1 MHIGLIIW
9 GQEGTLFRSS
19 SAHSLIESR
28 IALVRAYNDYGVAS
42 TICAATDGDAV
53 RARLQALGLWE
64 EFVLPRFDM
73 HGPEALRRHVADL
86 GMIPANVLL
95 VDADPAVL
103 QAARA
108 LMPDIRILNAGA
120 SDADAI
126 LEAMLVAQRRPWR
139 SRSDIALLFGEQTR
153 GVAFFSRL
161 RHRVDHD
168 APARQFT
175 LSRMIAGPMVDMHFP
190 TTIVYGAGIDY
201 VDSRWPDL
209 ANLLD
214 CEGLLEAC
222 IQQFCE
228 SVTAA
233 RARMLVVLPCAGDL
247 AIQTVQLR
255 RRTIRFNA
263 AWRDAAHSL
272 PNIDILD
279 MPGGPAGSAQQIQG
293 LATAIDDWA
302 DGGRAIQTKVA

>member
-9 GQEGTLFRSS
+9 NVEGALFRDSAGSS
-19 SAHSLIESR
+19 PIESR
-28 IALVRAYNDYGVAS
+28 IGLVRAYNDYGIVS
-42 TICAATDGDAV
+42 TICAAADDGAV

-64 EFVLPRFDM
+64 EFVLPRFDAQ
-73 HGPEALRRHVADL
+73 GPETLRQHIADL
-86 GMIPANVLL
+86 DMTPAQVLL
-95 VDADPAVL
+95 VDADPAAL

-120 SDADAI
+120 PDANAI

-153 GVAFFSRL
+153 GIAFFSRL
-161 RHRVDHD
+161 RHRIDHD

-175 LSRMIAGPMVDMHFP
+175 LSRMIAGPMVDLNFP
-190 TTIVYGAGIDY
+190 KTIIYGAGIDY
-201 VDSRWPDL
+201 VDARWPDL

-228 SVTAA
+228 SVTMA
-233 RARMLVVLPCAGDL
+233 RARMLVVLPSAGDL
-247 AIQTVQLR
+247 GIPTMQLR

-279 MPGGPAGSAQQIQG
+279 MPGGPAGSALQIKG
-293 LATAIDDWA
+293 LAMAIDDWA
-302 DGGRAIQTKVA
+302 NGSRAEQAKVA